1 MAFSFECVALSHIG
15 NHRKNNEDNFF
26 IGKLLTLDEQRSMS
40 QFENRFIQKKI
51 EVDGEMNRIFAVS
64 DGMGGYE
71 DGEVAS
77 FIVTEALESFTQ
89 SHQSKASS
97 KRLTKFSYI
106 QAFQEMIQQTNQ
118 TLLEQSSGEIDNMG
132 ATLSGLIVFADE
144 AAPFNIGDSSTFI
157 YENGSLRKLTTDDNE
172 ANRFKKFDI
181 GGFERSGKRLIKY
194 FGLPKSSGDLTAV
207 ISTPVILNE
216 GQLFLISSDG
226 LTDCLSHEKISQVIE
241 KYSEDLEKVSME
253 LIEAAIDDE
262 NSGRDNITIVVVK
275 IKKSF

>member
-1 MAFSFECVALSHIG
+1 MSFSFECVALSHIG

-40 QFENRFIQKKI
+40 QLENRFIQKKN

-77 FIVTEALESFTQ
+77 FIVTEALESFIQT
-89 SHQSKASS
+89 HQSKAAS

-118 TLLEQSSGEIDNMG
+118 TLLESSGEIDNMG

-181 GGFERSGKRLIKY
+181 GGFGRSGKSLIKY
-194 FGLPKSSGDLTAV
+194 FGLPKSSGVLTAE
-207 ISTPVILNE
+207 ISTPVILNV

-226 LTDCLSHEKISQVIE
+226 LTDSLSHEKISQVLM
-241 KYSEDLEKVSME
+241 KYSDDPEKVSME
-253 LIEAAIDDE
+253 LIEAALDGE
-262 NSGRDNITIVVVK
+262 NNGRDNITIVIVK